1 MIYGPLSKYP
11 DSSEAAVA
19 PGIVINAE
27 GLALVRAK
35 GAQSAGVLP
44 STGTSAD
51 VFAGFSLAG
60 TSAAPF
66 AEGFTNKIES
76 FVVPATGA
84 VTLQFAPVANQ
95 TFVFDNTT
103 DAADA
108 TFTVAGKLVS
118 GLTVGDEVT
127 ITYKYP
133 LTVVQARALVGDIQP
148 GGYSGAYIGQIGLVK
163 RGLVYTSEFDSS
175 KDWAAATAVKLAA
188 GGQLTDQTG
197 TGVAIT
203 SCLIVATPGAEVP
216 FLGIEFS
223 AP

>member
-19 PGIVINAE
+19 PGIVISAE

-35 GAQSAGVLP
+35 GAQSAGVMP

-66 AEGFTNKIES
+66 AEGFMNKVES
-76 FVVPATGA
+76 FVVPATGS

-103 DAADA
+103 DTAVGSP
-108 TFTVAGKLVS
+108 TVVGNQVTS
-118 GLTVGDEVT
+118 LTVGDEVT
-127 ITYKYP
+127 VTYKYP
-133 LTVVQARALVGDIQP
+133 LTVVQARALMGDIQP
-148 GGYSGAYIGQIGLVK
+148 GGYSGAYIGQIGLIK
-163 RGLVYTSEFDSS
+163 RGLIYTSEFDSS
-175 KDWAAATAVKLAA
+175 KDWTAAQAVKLAA
-188 GGQLTDQTG
+188 GGQLTDQSG
-197 TGVAIT
+197 SGVAIAN
-203 SCLIVATPGAEVP
+203 CLIIATPGAEVP
-216 FLGIEFS
+216 YLGIEFS